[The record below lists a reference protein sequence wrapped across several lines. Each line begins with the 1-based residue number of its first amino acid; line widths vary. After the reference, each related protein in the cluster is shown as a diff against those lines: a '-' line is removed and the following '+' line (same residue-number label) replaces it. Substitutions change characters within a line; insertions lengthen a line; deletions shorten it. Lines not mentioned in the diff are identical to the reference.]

1 MLVLTKKGVEKV
13 HRQETMKKK
22 MVTKIIKPVYEMM
35 SQINKTR
42 CSSTSGS
49 AFM

>member
-22 MVTKIIKPVYEMM
+22 MVTKINQASIRNDVPYQQNSVFQYF
-35 SQINKTR
+35 R
-42 CSSTSGS
+42 
-49 AFM
+49 